1 MPDKRIAAE
10 IRAALGRG
18 DLLSAYDLARH
29 RPNDQARTL
38 DYLEVLTLARLGDIE
53 RALKL
58 YEAYDLSSR
67 DDVDTLSLKAR
78 LLKDAGF
85 NAKDGPA
92 RALLEEACEL
102 YLSIYRRTGDSYPA
116 INAATLA
123 RIVGRRP
130 LAAQLAR
137 AAITSAEADPAPGY
151 YTFVTI
157 AEASLVL
164 DDVPGA
170 RKALDAALEAD
181 DIDAGKRSTT
191 VLQMQRLAPALGGG
205 YAIECLVELI
215 APAGVL
221 VYSGP
226 TFVGSKDIE
235 AALAAKVSAVLE
247 NERIGFAYGCLAA
260 GSDILLAEQLL
271 AKGVELHVVLP
282 VTEADFRAHSVA
294 PAGQSWVER
303 FEACRAA
310 ATSITFASTMS
321 HVGGQGQFAY
331 GSNVVM
337 GMARLRARHLNT
349 RAVQLAISE
358 SSDEGVLQRSD
369 IRVWQETGGR
379 SLLVDAPPF
388 DRPLTRRA
396 DTAAPDEV
404 SRGVHGLMFTD
415 FPGFARLDERVLPLF
430 QTEVM
435 ARSADVLARHAPSIL
450 HRNTWGDALYIVF
463 ADVLATANAA
473 LDLCDSLRQVDT
485 GALGARTGAAMRI
498 ALHFGPTYSG
508 IDPVTERTTYYGSE
522 VARAARIEPVTPP
535 GSVYVTEPFAAILAM
550 EPGHDLGCEYV
561 GQVELPKGY
570 GTFPLYRLRR
580 S

>member
-18 DLLSAYDLARH
+18 DLLSAYDLAR
-29 RPNDQARTL
+29 RRSNEPSRTL

-58 YEAYDLSSR
+58 YDAYDLSSR
-67 DDVDTLSLKAR
+67 DDVDALSLKAR

-85 NAKDGPA
+85 NAKGGPDEV
-92 RALLEEACEL
+92 LLEQACEL
-102 YLSIYRRTGDSYPA
+102 YLSIYRRAGDSYPA

-137 AAITSAEADPAPGY
+137 AAIQLAEADPQPGY
-151 YTFVTI
+151 YTFATV

-164 DDVPGA
+164 DDVTGA
-170 RKALDAALEAD
+170 RRALDAALETD
-181 DIDAGKRSTT
+181 DVDVGKRSTT
-191 VLQMQRLAPALGGG
+191 VLQLQRLAPALGGG
-205 YAIECLVELI
+205 YAIDYLVELI
-215 APAGVL
+215 GPPGVV

-226 TFVGSKDIE
+226 TFIGGQDVE
-235 AALAAKVSAVLE
+235 AALAEKISSVLE
-247 NERIGFAYGCLAA
+247 TERIGFAYGSLAA

-294 PAGQSWVER
+294 PAGQGWIER

-310 ATSITFASTMS
+310 ATSITFSSTMS

-337 GMARLRARHLNT
+337 GMARLRARHLNAM
-349 RAVQLAISE
+349 AVQLAISE
-358 SSDEGVLQRSD
+358 SSEEGASQRSD
-369 IRVWQETGGR
+369 IRIWQATGGR
-379 SLLVDAPPF
+379 SLLGETPPL
-388 DRPLTRRA
+388 DRPIVPRP
-396 DTAAPDEV
+396 DKAAADEV

-435 ARSADVLARHAPSIL
+435 ARSAAVLARHASSIL

-463 ADVLATANAA
+463 GDVLATANTA
-473 LDLCDSLRQVDT
+473 LDLCDSLSNVDT
-485 GALGARTGAAMRI
+485 GALGARPGAAMRI

-508 IDPVTERTTYYGSE
+508 VDPVTGRTTYYGSE

-550 EPGHDLGCEYV
+550 QPQHDLACEYV
-561 GQVELPKGY
+561 GRVELPKGY